1 MQNTMQSIKEIYKIG
16 RGPSSSHTMGPA
28 KACEIMLERY
38 PAASA
43 FEVTLFG
50 SLAKTGEGHRTDYA
64 IRQTFGKT
72 PCQIY
77 KDTEKT
83 DLPHPNTLRIIA
95 LSHGEELGCHTF
107 ISVGGGDLQIVGEP
121 PEPKAECYPL
131 ASFSA
136 IRAICENAE
145 IGLADY
151 IFRCEPES
159 LRPYLNDVWEQ
170 MKATVRKGLHT
181 DGVLPGGLRVKR
193 RAGELRLTGRREH
206 NFIKKQDLLIAAYA
220 YAECEENAAGEK
232 MVTAPTCGASGVV
245 PAVLYYEKEMFG
257 YDRDELVDA
266 LAVAGLIGQLI
277 KTNASVSGAEA
288 GCQAEVGSAC
298 AMAAAALSALHG
310 GTLAQIEAAAEM
322 AMEHCLGM
330 TCDPVGGLVQIPC
343 IERNAVAA
351 MKAYNAAAL
360 AEVVYDNRKISFDLV
375 VKTMYETGRDLAAG
389 YRETADGGLAKMYP
403 ALG

>member
-1 MQNTMQSIKEIYKIG
+1 MQSIREIFKIG

-28 KACEIMLERY
+28 RACKIMRERY
-38 PAASA
+38 PTASA
-43 FEVTLFG
+43 FEVTLYG

-64 IRQTFGKT
+64 IKQTFGEK

-77 KDTEKT
+77 KDKEKKN
-83 DLPHPNTLRIIA
+83 LPHPNTMQIVA
-95 LSHGEELGCHTF
+95 LSHGEELGRQTF
-107 ISVGGGDLQIVGEP
+107 LSIGGGDLLIEGEAP
-121 PEPKAECYPL
+121 VPKAECYEESTFSEIRQFCEAEGLTL
-131 ASFSA
+131 AQF
-136 IRAICENAE
+136 
-145 IGLADY
+145 
-151 IFRCEPES
+151 IFRREDAS

-170 MKATVRKGLHT
+170 MKATIRKGLHT
-181 DGVLPGGLRVKR
+181 EGILPGGLNVKR
-193 RAGELRLTGRREH
+193 RALTLRRTGRREH
-206 NFIKKQDLLIAAYA
+206 NQIKKENFLISAYA
-220 YAECEENAAGEK
+220 YAACEENAAGEI

-257 YDRDELVDA
+257 YDRDELVNA

-298 AMAAAALSALHG
+298 AMAAAALTALHG
-310 GTLAQIEAAAEM
+310 RSIAEIEAAAEM

-351 MKAYNAAAL
+351 MKAYNAATL

-375 VKTMYETGRDLAAG
+375 VKTMYETGKDLAAG
-389 YRETADGGLAKMYP
+389 YRETADGGLAKLYM
-403 ALG
+403 G